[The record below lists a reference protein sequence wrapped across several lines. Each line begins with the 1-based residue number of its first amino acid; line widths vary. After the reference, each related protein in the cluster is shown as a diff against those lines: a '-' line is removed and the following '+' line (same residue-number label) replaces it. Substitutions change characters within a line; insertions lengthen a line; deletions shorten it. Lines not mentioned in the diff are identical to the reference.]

1 MQLAVL
7 KLDSKNE
14 LGFFFRT
21 IPIGFERHFN
31 KDILTLYSL

>member
-7 KLDSKNE
+7 KLDSKNK

-31 KDILTLYSL
+31 IVFFVKTE